1 MAEQRQ
7 NMPEVGGSIP
17 QPRIRFTHEKLGLS
31 ECPYMHRWVLDF
43 GVFAIRLH
51 RWFSSDDARA
61 FHDHPWWFLTL
72 VLWGGYT
79 DVSPEGRD
87 ALGVGSVRFRPA
99 HHKHTVEISRPT
111 WTLLVTGPP
120 ARRWGF
126 WIDGKL
132 RKRDKYFATHGHH
145 PCVPAGLPV
154 RMRPSGERIEG
165 GN

>member
-1 MAEQRQ
+1 
-7 NMPEVGGSIP
+7 
-17 QPRIRFTHEKLGLS
+17 
-31 ECPYMHRWVLDF
+31 MHRWVLDF